1 MTKINTMGEDVT
13 ITFNVKPY
21 IENNSIRADI
31 FTDFSDEDISVAF
44 RPVAAI
50 NRPLDEM
57 ISEVVD
63 FHSLGDDTMNQ
74 ACADEASAEL
84 DAFFQTI
91 IESVAA
97 ARKEIEKRLKKGNE

>member
-1 MTKINTMGEDVT
+1 MGEDVT

-31 FTDFSDEDISVAF
+31 FTDFSDEDISV
-44 RPVAAI
+44 